1 METLG
6 SLRRTNYCGEVT
18 LAMAGQEM
26 TVCGSIARA
35 RDKGGIIF
43 ADLRDTTGILQLVFD
58 EDTPKDVF
66 AKAESLKSEY
76 VVICRG
82 KLRER
87 AAKTDKIA
95 TGDVELYVSE
105 LRILSEAQTTPFEL
119 RDEINV
125 NDDLR
130 LRYRYL
136 DLRRP
141 SMHEPIV
148 LRSKIMQII
157 RNYFCENHFTEI
169 ETPTLIKSTPEGAR
183 DYLVPSR
190 VQPGHFYALPQSPQ
204 LYKQIL
210 MLSGFDRYFQLA
222 HCYRDE
228 DLRADRQPEFTQV
241 DEEMSFVSEDDI
253 MTLNEGLIKR
263 LWKEMLNVDV
273 ETPFYRMP
281 WDEAMGRFGS
291 DKPDTRFGLE
301 IQDVTEVFR
310 GTEFKPFAAV
320 LEAGGTIRAINAK
333 GLADKLSRKNIDKLG
348 EVAKTYG
355 AKGLAYSRLTADGT
369 SSSFEKFLTDAEKA
383 ALYAALN
390 AETGDVL
397 LLVSDTD
404 WVKACTA
411 LGQVRLDIARKHGL
425 IDPDKFN
432 FLWVVDFPLFEYSEQ
447 EGRWM
452 AMHHPFTL
460 PKAEDLDK
468 VESDPG
474 ACHAVAY
481 DIVLNGVEMGGGSM
495 RINDPALQDRMFHA
509 LGFTEEKARESFGF
523 LMDAYKF
530 GAPPHG
536 GMAYGLDRMVMLML
550 KKDSIRDVIAFP
562 KVQNAGEPMSGAPDV
577 VDEQQLKVLERL
589 RKDALDAGVQRF
601 FRLVDGYKDTDF
613 RHGVSLVVDAG
624 QVNEAAHEVVR
635 ALRVPAGDTA
645 LGGEGHLAELDAAV
659 IERVQVDAHGSV
671 ALAQRAGNV
680 QHFFKVRRAGQIG
693 VQFQRHIDVEGQ
705 LVPVGIQKEHPFLLV
720 GIALLNMQ
728 NNFRLA
734 VEAENFVI
742 VEVAAVV
749 FDELFS
755 DDARLYVDV
764 LHIQP
769 AHQVAVVQLKPAL
782 DLPLGVRLIEL
793 GFILHGDVPARAV
806 VDLQHEL
813 VRQLVEV
820 DVVKAIP
827 DAQQRDKVFLA
838 DFLLDPLAHGILVN
852 EGIDILEPAV
862 QLEPL
867 GLLAEG
873 LGVFEVERCVS
884 VVCLLKPFFQRLG
897 VVLFLQAGPVGVFLV
912 GDLVIFRVGIQIFGA
927 DGRAVVGKVR
937 QRLFR
942 MAGQPGHGAA
952 NLVRRRAVDG
962 LQLML

>member
-6 SLRRTNYCGEVT
+6 SLRRTNYCGEVS
-18 LAMAGQEM
+18 LALAGQEM

-66 AKAESLKSEY
+66 AKAESLKGEY

-87 AAKTDKIA
+87 AAKTDKIS

-301 IQDVTEVFR
+301 IQDVTEVFK

-369 SSSFEKFLTDAEKA
+369 SSSFEKFLSDAEKT

-390 AETGDVL
+390 AVTGDVL

-425 IDPDKFN
+425 INPDKFN

-577 VDEQQLKVLERL
+577 VDAQQLKDL
-589 RKDALDAGVQRF
+589 
-601 FRLVDGYKDTDF
+601 
-613 RHGVSLVVDAG
+613 S
-624 QVNEAAHEVVR
+624 
-635 ALRVPAGDTA
+635 
-645 LGGEGHLAELDAAV
+645 
-659 IERVQVDAHGSV
+659 
-671 ALAQRAGNV
+671 
-680 QHFFKVRRAGQIG
+680 
-693 VQFQRHIDVEGQ
+693 
-705 LVPVGIQKEHPFLLV
+705 
-720 GIALLNMQ
+720 IALT
-728 NNFRLA
+728 
-734 VEAENFVI
+734 
-742 VEVAAVV
+742 
-749 FDELFS
+749 
-755 DDARLYVDV
+755 
-764 LHIQP
+764 
-769 AHQVAVVQLKPAL
+769 LK
-782 DLPLGVRLIEL
+782 D
-793 GFILHGDVPARAV
+793 
-806 VDLQHEL
+806 
-813 VRQLVEV
+813 
-820 DVVKAIP
+820 
-827 DAQQRDKVFLA
+827 
-838 DFLLDPLAHGILVN
+838 
-852 EGIDILEPAV
+852 
-862 QLEPL
+862 
-867 GLLAEG
+867 
-873 LGVFEVERCVS
+873 
-884 VVCLLKPFFQRLG
+884 
-897 VVLFLQAGPVGVFLV
+897 
-912 GDLVIFRVGIQIFGA
+912 
-927 DGRAVVGKVR
+927 
-937 QRLFR
+937 
-942 MAGQPGHGAA
+942 
-952 NLVRRRAVDG
+952 
-962 LQLML
+962 

>member
-6 SLRRTNYCGEVT
+6 SLRRTNYCGEVS
-18 LAMAGQEM
+18 LSMAGQEM

-301 IQDVTEVFR
+301 IQDVTEVFK

-320 LEAGGTIRAINAK
+320 LAAGGTIRAINAK

-355 AKGLAYSRLTADGT
+355 AKGLAYSRLTAEGT

-411 LGQVRLDIARKHGL
+411 LGQVRLDIA
-425 IDPDKFN
+425 
-432 FLWVVDFPLFEYSEQ
+432 FPLFEYSEQ

-577 VDEQQLKVLERL
+577 VDEQQLKDL
-589 RKDALDAGVQRF
+589 
-601 FRLVDGYKDTDF
+601 
-613 RHGVSLVVDAG
+613 S
-624 QVNEAAHEVVR
+624 
-635 ALRVPAGDTA
+635 
-645 LGGEGHLAELDAAV
+645 
-659 IERVQVDAHGSV
+659 
-671 ALAQRAGNV
+671 
-680 QHFFKVRRAGQIG
+680 
-693 VQFQRHIDVEGQ
+693 
-705 LVPVGIQKEHPFLLV
+705 
-720 GIALLNMQ
+720 IALT
-728 NNFRLA
+728 
-734 VEAENFVI
+734 
-742 VEVAAVV
+742 
-749 FDELFS
+749 
-755 DDARLYVDV
+755 
-764 LHIQP
+764 
-769 AHQVAVVQLKPAL
+769 LK
-782 DLPLGVRLIEL
+782 D
-793 GFILHGDVPARAV
+793 
-806 VDLQHEL
+806 
-813 VRQLVEV
+813 
-820 DVVKAIP
+820 
-827 DAQQRDKVFLA
+827 
-838 DFLLDPLAHGILVN
+838 
-852 EGIDILEPAV
+852 
-862 QLEPL
+862 
-867 GLLAEG
+867 
-873 LGVFEVERCVS
+873 
-884 VVCLLKPFFQRLG
+884 
-897 VVLFLQAGPVGVFLV
+897 
-912 GDLVIFRVGIQIFGA
+912 
-927 DGRAVVGKVR
+927 
-937 QRLFR
+937 
-942 MAGQPGHGAA
+942 
-952 NLVRRRAVDG
+952 
-962 LQLML
+962 